1 MSNYLIFISI
11 FVQCAEKITLETTE
25 KLALQTYPASYYS
38 KADCMYK
45 IEVSSGMRIKIRFQK
60 FITEAAGGG
69 QSGMLGK
76 EMRNMMS

>member
-1 MSNYLIFISI
+1 MCRENYSGNNGKISSPN
-11 FVQCAEKITLETTE
+11 
-25 KLALQTYPASYYS
+25 YPASYYS